1 MNISALKP
9 EDIFLKASLQKG
21 PMAMVKKGPI
31 PVFDTENKS
40 DEELI
45 ETCKQFESLFV
56 NQLLKEMR
64 KTVPKDGIIPQSQ
77 EEEMFTAMFD
87 EEVSKMIS
95 SSGRMGMAEMLFEQ
109 LRDKSKDNKPEF
121 HGENVDGA
129 KYFKIDGNH

>member
-9 EDIFLKASLQKG
+9 EDIFLKTSLEKG
-21 PMAMVKKGPI
+21 PLAMVKKGHI
-31 PVFDTENKS
+31 PMIDIENKS

-45 ETCKQFESLFV
+45 ETCRQFESLFV

-77 EEEMFTAMFD
+77 EEEMFTGMFD
-87 EEVSKMIS
+87 EEVSKMIA
-95 SSGRMGMAEMLFEQ
+95 SSGRMGMAEMLFDQ

-129 KYFKIDGNH
+129 KYFKTDGNH